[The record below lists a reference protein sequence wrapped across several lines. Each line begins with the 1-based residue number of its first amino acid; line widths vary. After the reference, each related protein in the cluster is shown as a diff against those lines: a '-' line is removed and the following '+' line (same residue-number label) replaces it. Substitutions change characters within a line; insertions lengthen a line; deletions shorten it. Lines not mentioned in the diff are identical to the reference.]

1 MLSRSFNKRSFFLK
15 VAFLFSDVSDPRLT
29 QHVSCFDEKNSAED
43 EKSCFHIRFDKPCG
57 YEEKFKRLHLYVCQ
71 TFGNQ
76 FVLFIYFCIYFF
88 FIYLFIFFFFFF
100 FFADNFTGSKDTEPY
115 KTRTFLFCVSICT
128 DLPKIR
134 TK

>member
-88 FIYLFIFFFFFF
+88 FIYLFIFFFFFLLTTLLVQKIQNLIKPARF
-100 FFADNFTGSKDTEPY
+100 FFVLVYVPTCQ
-115 KTRTFLFCVSICT
+115 R
-128 DLPKIR
+128 
-134 TK
+134 